1 MVRLAIVQHAPDH
14 LNLEG
19 SMEKAITLIGEAAKN
34 DATMILFGET
44 WLSGYPAWLD
54 YSPDIGRWD
63 HDPMK
68 QVYREM
74 VRNSILIPGNETK
87 RFETIAKELN
97 LTIGIGVNERIDS
110 GFGNG
115 SLYNSL
121 IIISQEGEV
130 VVHHRKLMPTF
141 TEKLLYGMGDG
152 KGLTTYSGPFGSL
165 GGLICWEHWMPHAR
179 QALHN
184 CGEQIHV
191 AVWPSV
197 HEIHQVASRHYA
209 FEGRCF
215 VAAIGQIMRVRDF
228 PGQLTIP
235 DSLKSDPEKMVL
247 NGGSC
252 VIGPNGKFILEPVFD
267 KEEILY
273 AEIDPQDVIGEKM
286 TLDTTGHYYR
296 PDIFSFE
303 INRNRP
309 E

>member
-1 MVRLAIVQHAPDH
+1 
-14 LNLEG
+14 
-19 SMEKAITLIGEAAKN
+19 
-34 DATMILFGET
+34 
-44 WLSGYPAWLD
+44 
-54 YSPDIGRWD
+54 
-63 HDPMK
+63 
-68 QVYREM
+68 
-74 VRNSILIPGNETK
+74 LIPGEETK
-87 RFETIAKELN
+87 KLGTTAKELN
-97 LTIGIGVNERIDS
+97 ITIGIGVNERINS

-121 IIISQEGEV
+121 VVISQEGKIV
-130 VVHHRKLMPTF
+130 IHHRKLMPTF

-152 KGLTTYSGPFGSL
+152 KGLVTYPGPFGSL

-184 CGEQIHV
+184 NGEQIHI

-209 FEGRCF
+209 FEGRCY
-215 VAAIGQIMRVRDF
+215 VAAIGQIMKVRDI

-235 DSLKSDPEKMVL
+235 DSLKSDPEKMLL

-252 VIGPNGKFILEPVFD
+252 VIGPNGQFILDPVFG

-273 AEIDPQDVIGEKM
+273 ADIDPQKAIGEKM
-286 TLDTTGHYYR
+286 TLDTAGHYYR
-296 PDIFSFE
+296 PDVFSFE
-303 INRNRP
+303 INRKRP